1 MELSSEKILS
11 IPTPSATDYAFS
23 TTSPAFLKCAFF
35 AFRMRQVTTLY
46 SGHIASESLTL
57 QRSREAAKRV
67 MMLSMISGLQVLDA
81 AAICGVGLLAVQPV
95 LNPSRIIQIE

>member
-67 MMLSMISGLQVLDA
+67 MMLSMISGKWNVLERM
-81 AAICGVGLLAVQPV
+81 GGFGRGQSTV
-95 LNPSRIIQIE
+95 LTYLKNVFA